1 MLAYLTDLPQSEIII
16 GWFWF
21 GFVEVFF
28 RGRVEEYQVQ
38 LLVGLT
44 YRRNSLARHRSCRT

>member
-21 GFVEVFF
+21 GFVEVFL
-28 RGRVEEYQVQ
+28 GE
-38 LLVGLT
+38 G
-44 YRRNSLARHRSCRT
+44 

>member
-16 GWFWF
+16 GF
-21 GFVEVFF
+21 GSGFF

-44 YRRNSLARHRSCRT
+44 YRKN